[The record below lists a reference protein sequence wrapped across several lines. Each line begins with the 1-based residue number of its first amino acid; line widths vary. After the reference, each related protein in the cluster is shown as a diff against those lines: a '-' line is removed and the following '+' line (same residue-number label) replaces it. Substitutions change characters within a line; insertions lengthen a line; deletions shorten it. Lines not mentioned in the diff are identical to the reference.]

1 MNQTV
6 WTSSN
11 LNFNLTTGQV
21 RDHWS
26 YDSSCFMVT
35 FVVIVHSKPQTR
47 TSWWHQRKRQRISQ
61 VIVIHP
67 PGTMNI
73 YIKFH
78 SKPSNIS
85 FWMWKPNRTT
95 DTCGVWLT
103 SDVSAIPSAD
113 SKADERDEI
122 RSLKDGGKKLC
133 MSLTLLW
140 DPLSLSS
147 LFVWMIVWFPLT
159 LAYFETR
166 TIIQR
171 QVLVKETTS
180 LQKTGVAPRSI
191 TKQTEWQSRVNDAA
205 E

>member
-6 WTSSN
+6 WTISN

-122 RSLKDGGKKLC
+122 RSLKDGGKKTVHE
-133 MSLTLLW
+133 SDSFVRSSKPFLTLCLN
-140 DPLSLSS
+140 DSMVSFDLGIFRDARYNSKTSS
-147 LFVWMIVWFPLT
+147 RKRNHQP
-159 LAYFETR
+159 AENR
-166 TIIQR
+166 SR
-171 QVLVKETTS
+171 TS
-180 LQKTGVAPRSI
+180 LD
-191 TKQTEWQSRVNDAA
+191 N
-205 E
+205 

>member
-1 MNQTV
+1 
-6 WTSSN
+6 
-11 LNFNLTTGQV
+11 
-21 RDHWS
+21 
-26 YDSSCFMVT
+26 MVT

-95 DTCGVWLT
+95 DTCGVWLM

-122 RSLKDGGKKLC
+122 RSLKDGGKKTVHE
-133 MSLTLLW
+133 SDSFVKSSKPFLTLCLN
-140 DPLSLSS
+140 DSMVSFDLGIFRDARYNSKTSS
-147 LFVWMIVWFPLT
+147 RKRNHQP
-159 LAYFETR
+159 AENR
-166 TIIQR
+166 SR
-171 QVLVKETTS
+171 TS
-180 LQKTGVAPRSI
+180 LD
-191 TKQTEWQSRVNDAA
+191 N
-205 E
+205 